1 MYLFQVQ
8 HLTVRTSSLES
19 LQYPLPVNISL
30 AHKHLP
36 AGTAAQSA
44 GAAKMLH
51 ALSATREEI
60 AELNAYPLDIPA
72 LNYLSTGTIVWV
84 LVLSL
89 AFCSVLGLVC
99 CRLYRLKR
107 SMSPPPD
114 DVS

>member
-60 AELNAYPLDIPA
+60 AELNAYPLDMPA

-89 AFCSVLGLVC
+89 AFFSFLGLVC
-99 CRLYRLKR
+99 CRLCSLKR
-107 SMSPPPD
+107 SMSPPLD
-114 DVS
+114 DAS

>member
-1 MYLFQVQ
+1 MFQVQ
-8 HLTVRTSSLES
+8 YLTVRTSSLES

-36 AGTAAQSA
+36 AGTYAQSA
-44 GAAKMLH
+44 GSAKMLH

-89 AFCSVLGLVC
+89 VIISILGLVC
-99 CRLYRLKR
+99 CRFYRLKR
-107 SMSPPPD
+107 TMSPPPD
-114 DVS
+114 TVT

>member
-1 MYLFQVQ
+1 MD
-8 HLTVRTSSLES
+8 S
-19 LQYPLPVNISL
+19 LQYPLPVNVSL

-72 LNYLSTGTIVWV
+72 VNYLSIGTIIWV

-99 CRLYRLKR
+99 CRLYRLRR
-107 SMSPPPD
+107 SVSPPPMPCPSGNI
-114 DVS
+114 VCYFVCAEI